1 MTDYIRPSKDQSF
14 MEIAVAVSMR
24 STCLRRRYGA
34 VIVSKDGRIVSTGYN
49 GAPRHRANCVDLK
62 ECLREK
68 CKIKPGTHYELCRA
82 VHAEANAII
91 NGNPLD
97 IVGGT
102 LYLAGTDV
110 ATNSRTKQMRPCSM
124 CQRLILNAQI
134 AKVVMRDVDGN
145 LVYPD
150 PLTWED
156 DLPER
161 IAKEL
166 GHSL

>member
-1 MTDYIRPSKDQSF
+1 

-49 GAPRHRANCVDLK
+49 GAPRHRENCVDLN

-68 CKIKPGTHYELCRA
+68 CQISPGTHYELCRA
-82 VHAEANAII
+82 VHAEANAIV

-110 ATNSRTKQMRPCSM
+110 ATNSRTKQMQPCSM

-134 AKVVMRDVDGN
+134 AMVVMRDVDGN
-145 LVYPD
+145 LIYSN
-150 PLTWED
+150 PLDWED
-156 DLPER
+156 DLPSK
-161 IAKEL
+161 IAKKFNR
-166 GHSL
+166 